1 MHRHIWAVHQE
12 VEKTSDAQLA
22 PALQG
27 AGSSGFIVHTT
38 NTTIDIDTGCANPE
52 VYTWSVNGGTQGLDW
67 VFAEGTSAND
77 VTVAIE
83 FITQGCYQIQMSVL
97 ECATQN
103 NATPIEITVA
113 GQPDI
118 TFNDISSLT
127 SCTNINVGTLWQLAS
142 NNNLSVDF
150 DILLDGNPLSSETF
164 IASTSC
170 TDPGVVDFADVFSTG
185 FLMVLRPKTLKLK
198 EKP

>member
-1 MHRHIWAVHQE
+1 MTLTSTTSTHKPNRNHALREAFIAVILLFSSALSFAID
-12 VEKTSDAQLA
+12 VDNIFILPSFTVDATE
-22 PALQG
+22 G
-27 AGSSGFIVHTT
+27 AGASGFIVHTT

-52 VYTWSVNGGTQGLDW
+52 VYTWSVNGGAQGFDW
-67 VFAEGTSAND
+67 EFVEGTSAND

-83 FITQGCYQIQMSVL
+83 FMTQGCYQIQMSVL

-103 NATPIEITVA
+103 NATPIDITVA

-118 TFNDISSLT
+118 TFNDISSLS

-150 DILLDGNPLSSETF
+150 EILLVIFG
-164 IASTSC
+164 
-170 TDPGVVDFADVFSTG
+170 
-185 FLMVLRPKTLKLK
+185 R
-198 EKP
+198 